1 MEIFWNDNIPFND
14 RFHQGQIN
22 DFQIQKLSD
31 CLNALLRGLYLSING
46 VPWRQR
52 VDQSVYD
59 FFLLFGKRTY

>member
-1 MEIFWNDNIPFND
+1 MYAFYVLWNENIPFN
-14 RFHQGQIN
+14 RFHQRQIN
-22 DFQIQKLSD
+22 DFQIQKLS
-31 CLNALLRGLYLSING
+31 ALLRGLYLSING